1 MKNLLKAELL
11 KFKKDYFIWGI
22 CIVLIICASFSILTD
37 VYISVENA
45 LLCLGKDYMVLLLS
59 FAIYA
64 GFTLTDEFSNRTIIH
79 IITCGNKRLACH
91 LPSASDNSGE
101 ACPFW
106 LPASVILLPLPV
118 SAGLPQNAV
127 EDTFPQ
133 S

>member
-22 CIVLIICASFSILTD
+22 CIVLIICACFSILTD

-79 IITCGNKRLACH
+79 IITCGNKRLSFLVVKGLHYTLGCTIIVT
-91 LPSASDNSGE
+91 LYFGV
-101 ACPFW
+101 
-106 LPASVILLPLPV
+106 SVLV
-118 SAGLPQNAV
+118 SMVTL
-127 EDTFPQ
+127 ETK
-133 S
+133 